1 MTRVEISCEQ
11 EKWKFDREKIKAG
24 VAGVVQKRYP
34 GEAEVGV
41 SVVGKTEMKRLHKQY
56 METDEVTDVLSFPQT
71 EAGTGEIFTP
81 GPDGVVRLGD
91 IVICYPVA
99 VAQAKANGKSTD
111 EEMGFLAEHGCLHLL
126 GVHHE

>member
-1 MTRVEISCEQ
+1 MTRVDINCEQ
-11 EKWKFDREKIKAG
+11 EKWKFDREKITAG
-24 VAGVVQKRYP
+24 VARVVEEKYS
-34 GEAEVGV
+34 GEAEVEIG
-41 SVVGKTEMKRLHKQY
+41 VVGKTEMKRLHKQY

-99 VAQAKANGKSTD
+99 AAQAKANGKSTD
-111 EEMGFLAEHGCLHLL
+111 EEMVFLAQHGCLHLI